1 MFEYMH
7 ARVCKC
13 LCALSYFHVQIEIHK
28 YIYVFVKG
36 SFDVKLP
43 TIWKDGKAEAGRVRE
58 EKRKEK
64 RKKKEE
70 RRSEN
75 RKSQRKQ
82 DAGAIHYVFS
92 TDLWLRRVEQ

>member
-1 MFEYMH
+1 ME
-7 ARVCKC
+7 RWE
-13 LCALSYFHVQIEIHK
+13 SR
-28 YIYVFVKG
+28 G
-36 SFDVKLP
+36 
-43 TIWKDGKAEAGRVRE
+43 GKSQRRE
-58 EKRKEK
+58 EKRK
-64 RKKKEE
+64 KKKEE